1 MSTWQLA
8 LVAILVVLLIGLAW
22 RARRPAAQPTR
33 AADRVDT
40 VIGWPPRATVVM
52 SRHERMAY
60 DILLRAAPE
69 CTVLAQVSLSRFI
82 EVPKRNSY
90 ADWLRRV
97 GYQSVDFIVCNRATE
112 VLAVVELQAQQPSEL
127 AQKRLSRIRRTLKA
141 AQLPLHVW
149 HEGLL
154 PTVDAVRELLVPK
167 QDAFAT
173 TAFSDGTAGTIN
185 TIGPGAGQPTTAELR
200 PVPPVAEAQLHLEPD
215 IASDGIPFDDLAD
228 EEASARRE
236 APPSTW
242 YGDLDSVR
250 VPLDKR

>member
-8 LVAILVVLLIGLAW
+8 LVAILVALLIGLVL

-127 AQKRLSRIRRTLKA
+127 AQKRLSRMRRTLKA

-173 TAFSDGTAGTIN
+173 TAGTADTVGAGT
-185 TIGPGAGQPTTAELR
+185 GQPTTADLR
-200 PVPPVAEAQLHLEPD
+200 PAPPAAEPQLHLEPKT
-215 IASDGIPFDDLAD
+215 ASDGIPFDDLAQ
-228 EEASARRE
+228 EEALARRE